1 MSEVRDLKSSEM
13 PLSYWAFVSW
23 LDSIP
28 EGLTAERYS
37 INYIFEIAFA
47 KGRLAG
53 LEQAQDIA
61 RDGAEYDKCFGCG
74 QMFNKNSTFEQIG
87 LKQHYCK

>member
-61 RDGAEYDKCFGCG
+61 RGGVDYEKCKCG
-74 QMFNKNSTFEQIG
+74 QAFNKNSTFDQIG
-87 LKQHYCK
+87 LAQHYCLG